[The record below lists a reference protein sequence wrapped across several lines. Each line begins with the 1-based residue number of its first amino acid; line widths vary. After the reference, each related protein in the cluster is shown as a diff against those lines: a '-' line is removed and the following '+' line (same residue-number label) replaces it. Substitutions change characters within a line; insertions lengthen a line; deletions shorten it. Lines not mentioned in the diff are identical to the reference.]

1 MNDASHLTLLA
12 WDDSRHHAPGLIW
25 AYRGNA
31 DAPAQPIAPKD
42 IEAAIAAQDGWVWLH
57 VDLIDQRAHSW
68 ISQAC
73 ALPQS
78 AHAILEGHEDSMALA
93 HEKGVVHGIAADLH
107 GEIGR
112 RSTTIGRLH
121 FAVTDRLLVT
131 GRRHS
136 LAAVEEVNKA
146 LSEGFQP
153 ATAFELFGA
162 IVLGFC
168 KSATGRLALATK
180 QLDEV
185 EDHLVTERLA
195 DERRRIKDVRRLGV
209 SLHRPISAQAALFQE
224 ENRAGWELSAGAHD
238 ILGKLSAR
246 LKRLDREVVMV
257 NDRARLLQEEVAA
270 ELADE
275 SNRSL
280 KALAVMSALLLPGTL
295 IVGIFGMN
303 TEGLPLTHTHGGFLL
318 AMLLAGGAT
327 GLFYW
332 LLLRAGADLK
342 F

>member
-1 MNDASHLTLLA
+1 MNDASHMTLLA
-12 WDDSRHHAPGLIW
+12 WDDSRHHAPGLVW
-25 AYRGNA
+25 AYRGTA
-31 DAPAQPIAPKD
+31 GGPPEPLLPKD
-42 IEAAIAAQDGWVWLH
+42 IKAALAAPDGWVWLH
-57 VDLIDQRAHSW
+57 VDLIDQRAHAW
-68 ISQAC
+68 INHAC
-73 ALPQS
+73 ALPHS

-93 HEKGVVHGIAADLH
+93 HESGVVHGIAADLH
-107 GEIGR
+107 SEMAR

-136 LAAVEEVNKA
+136 LAAVEEVHKA

-168 KSATGRLALATK
+168 KNASERLNAATK

-185 EDHLVTERLA
+185 EDHLVAERPA
-195 DERRRIKDVRRLGV
+195 DERRRIKDVRRLAV
-209 SLHRPISAQAALFQE
+209 SLHRPISAQAALFQGE
-224 ENRAGWELSAGAHD
+224 DRSGWELSAGAHEM
-238 ILGKLSAR
+238 LGRLAAR
-246 LKRLDREVVMV
+246 LERLDREVVMV

-303 TEGLPLTHTHGGFLL
+303 TAELPLTHTHGGFILALLL
-318 AMLLAGGAT
+318 AAGAT

-332 LLLRAGADLK
+332 LLLRAGANLR